1 MNLPDPLKDSTNQ
14 PELIESEVKIL
25 HLNYRLSDQSFN
37 HNQDQYK
44 VPFAEVSLVF
54 KVEKEEDK
62 ELFFY
67 YTDKHEWIKTL
78 CVDDP
83 KAYEAETEKI
93 FQEKGDLWYFTEPKL
108 EEGQPPTSGSVM
120 NFYPRELE
128 LKQTYIQNS
137 DQILHYIE
145 KFDVFRYHEFVS
157 WIPPVQSILEEI
169 KKLNMYKGEDNPTR
183 TTKPYYLLKLIK
195 AMDGFWD

>member
-1 MNLPDPLKDSTNQ
+1 MNITAANSPTDSEEIPYQ
-14 PELIESEVKIL
+14 ESEVKIL
-25 HLNYRLSDQSFN
+25 HLNYRLSNQSFN

-44 VPFAEVSLVF
+44 VPFAEVNLVF

-93 FQEKGDLWYFTEPKL
+93 FQEKGDLWYFTEPK
-108 EEGQPPTSGSVM
+108 
-120 NFYPRELE
+120 LE